1 MGHNEEFRFGTP
13 KKPTPHLQNW
23 YSFFEKKQVP
33 IVGDICSLEMNFDLR
48 FLRACYCPFL
58 KNPVKPV
65 DAEAMVNQSL
75 SNLSLVISALDPILR
90 FSHVIF
96 CRGFVCSKHSGCFF
110 NEVA

>member
-1 MGHNEEFRFGTP
+1 MRSFALEPP
-13 KKPTPHLQNW
+13 KNRHHTYKNGIVFLK
-23 YSFFEKKQVP
+23 KKQVS

-75 SNLSLVISALDPILR
+75 SNLSLVISALDPILK

-96 CRGFVCSKHSGCFF
+96 CRGFVCSKHSGLFF
-110 NEVA
+110 